1 MIDVLGEDR
10 LDVASTEDQEVVQA
24 VFSDG
29 ANPAFG
35 KRVRPW
41 GADRRLDGLDADR
54 GEYSVERRGELGVPV
69 ADEEA
74 ETTTGIFESA
84 GEVAGDLGHPEI
96 VGVGGDAEEEN
107 HAAFDFDHEQDVAAT
122 QQHGVDRE
130 EVGRQHALRLGGGTR
145 SRSDPRA
152 EARGEGRCVVGRWRR
167 CPSIPRCP
175 PSSVLRRCAGSPSEG
190 SPWTGGR

>member
-1 MIDVLGEDR
+1 MPVVGPARVVGWSGSEFVLVNQPTEHVASVDRWRRSLAVGCCGIRRIEVESAMRSSAVVMIDVLGEDR

-41 GADRRLDGLDADR
+41 GAARRLDGLDADR

-96 VGVGGDAEEEN
+96 AGVGGDAEEVN
-107 HAAFDFDHEQDVAAT
+107 HAAFDFDHEQDT
-122 QQHGVDRE
+122 
-130 EVGRQHALRLGGGTR
+130 
-145 SRSDPRA
+145 
-152 EARGEGRCVVGRWRR
+152 
-167 CPSIPRCP
+167 
-175 PSSVLRRCAGSPSEG
+175 
-190 SPWTGGR
+190 